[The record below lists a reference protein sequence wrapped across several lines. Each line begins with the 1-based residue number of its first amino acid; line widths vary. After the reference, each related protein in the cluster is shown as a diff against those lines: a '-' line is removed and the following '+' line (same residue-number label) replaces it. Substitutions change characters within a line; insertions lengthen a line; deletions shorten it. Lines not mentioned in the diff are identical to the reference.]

1 MQTLGIIDI
10 TDEYNKEIKAHDSNY
25 TKLFCIIVKHNDG
38 NIEYIRFG
46 YNENWNLKILRYNEE
61 YDYEGIREK
70 IMAFSDSHKMRLMY
84 DSIDEIPLDDGGNV
98 LNYQRESS
106 GLIRK

>member
-25 TKLFCIIVKHNDG
+25 IKLFCVIVKHNDG
-38 NIEYIRFG
+38 NIEYIRCG
-46 YNENWNLKILRYNEE
+46 YDKDKKLKILGYNEE

-70 IMAFSDSHKMRLMY
+70 IMAFSDSHKMRLIY
-84 DSIDEIPLDDGGNV
+84 DNIDEIPLDDGGNV
-98 LNYQRESS
+98 LNYRRESDS
-106 GLIRK
+106 LIIK